1 MANGNSLFS
10 FLAGAA
16 VGAAVVAYLKSDKEK
31 LAETLD
37 KIEDA
42 LLGLKDD
49 VKKATE
55 DISAEETPAEE
66 EPATSEE

>member
-31 LAETLD
+31 LAGALD
-37 KIEDA
+37 KIEEA

-49 VKKATE
+49 IKG
-55 DISAEETPAEE
+55 AEEDLSEDA
-66 EPATSEE
+66 EPATEQ